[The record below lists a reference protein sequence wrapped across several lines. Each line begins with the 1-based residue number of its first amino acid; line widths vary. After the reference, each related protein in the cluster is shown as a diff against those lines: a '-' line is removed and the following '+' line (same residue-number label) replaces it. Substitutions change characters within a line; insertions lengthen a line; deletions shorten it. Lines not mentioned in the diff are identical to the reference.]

1 MRWTRLSFLYLVG
14 YLWLGGLGLLAAPL
28 FAVALLGSSAVY
40 PPVLLR
46 LIGGMMLALGIIVA
60 DIARRQIEAL
70 YPTTLVVRTVLLA
83 IILWS
88 YIASSDVLFLSL
100 AGIVA
105 LGMVLTGLG
114 LITDHGRRRA
124 VQA

>member
-14 YLWLGGLGLLAAPL
+14 YLWLGGLGLLASPL
-28 FAVALLGSSAVY
+28 FAIALLGSSAAY

-46 LIGGMMLALGIIVA
+46 LIGGLMLALGIIVA
-60 DIARRQIEAL
+60 DIARREIEAL
-70 YPTTLVVRTVLLA
+70 YPTTLVVRTVILV

-88 YIASSDVLFLSL
+88 YIASGDVLFLSL
-100 AGIVA
+100 AAIVA

-114 LITDHGRRRA
+114 LITDHRRPAALRP
-124 VQA
+124 